1 MQVLFNQGITLID
14 AHAEQLATTVH
25 AKARL
30 LFQMPKHGLGITC
43 TWHMHVHRA
52 CAQSMFTCA
61 GIGTVYHTHRLALAE
76 DRYGL
81 LTAGHRCTGVF
92 TCTMPGPFRCC
103 CPTASLPLLSFRLL
117 LEEYLTRCGLVLA
130 VAFKACMVR
139 CGGVSAL
146 GVDDCD
152 WKSEDWAVLDG
163 VLPFQD

>member
-1 MQVLFNQGITLID
+1 M
-14 AHAEQLATTVH
+14 TVQ
-25 AKARL
+25 AKAQL
-30 LFQMPKHGLGITC
+30 LFQMPKHGLPSHAHGTC
-43 TWHMHVHRA
+43 MCTGHVHRA
-52 CAQSMFTCA
+52 CSRVQ
-61 GIGTVYHTHRLALAE
+61 ALAQTTTHT
-76 DRYGL
+76 DRPSQRCSDRCWL

-146 GVDDCD
+146 GVDVCD

-163 VLPFQD
+163 VLPFHD